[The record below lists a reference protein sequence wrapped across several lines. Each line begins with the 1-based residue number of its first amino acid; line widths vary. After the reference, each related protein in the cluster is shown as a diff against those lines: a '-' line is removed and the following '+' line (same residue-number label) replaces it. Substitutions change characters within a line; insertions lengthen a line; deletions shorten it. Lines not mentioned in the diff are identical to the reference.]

1 MQIDVAWDLTYN
13 EISFMSEMGET
24 MRVDE
29 VMTEII
35 QRCRLYGAQKIILY
49 GSRAKGTATERSDID
64 IAVSGVASHE
74 ILDLQENLE
83 EIPTL
88 YTIDLVDLDTC
99 QNQLLLEDIK
109 QYGREIIRRFES
121 FRNSLDSLAEAK
133 QRDLSDSFVLSGTSA
148 KFSITFDLAWKVM
161 KDILVQY
168 YAITGFVTGSPR
180 EVLRESF
187 QANLITGDE
196 WMDML
201 KVRNQLA
208 HDYDGVIVKEHCGTI
223 VHVYIDKL
231 YDFKKA
237 VEKLLKE

>member
-99 QNQLLLEDIK
+99 QNQLLLEVEPVLNSVLHLTWR
-109 QYGREIIRRFES
+109 GR
-121 FRNSLDSLAEAK
+121 L
-133 QRDLSDSFVLSGTSA
+133 
-148 KFSITFDLAWKVM
+148 
-161 KDILVQY
+161 
-168 YAITGFVTGSPR
+168 
-180 EVLRESF
+180 
-187 QANLITGDE
+187 
-196 WMDML
+196 
-201 KVRNQLA
+201 
-208 HDYDGVIVKEHCGTI
+208 
-223 VHVYIDKL
+223 
-231 YDFKKA
+231 
-237 VEKLLKE
+237 